1 MKILYGINTNGQG
14 HINRARVFITQLLED
29 GHDVHV
35 LLAGREPPSYAFD
48 LSPKTFFKPGLI
60 DFYKDHRVDLNKTLQ
75 VNLANIPEYTAVRK
89 ELIELDAKENFDAIF
104 TDFEPHSSVVGK
116 KTGKP
121 VVCIDRQHAVFHPA
135 ITIAPGK
142 PHEKLGMRWVQNVMM
157 PFYNHC
163 FALDFTETIETAG
176 DITLFPLVWKQ
187 ELNDLE
193 TTLGEHIVCY
203 ISWYESKEIID
214 VLSQFPR
221 ETFFVYGYNK
231 DKKVK
236 NIHFKKTTRQ
246 GFLQDMASSKAII
259 GNAGFNLAWEAF
271 LLKKL
276 IWTIPYQNQFEQVS
290 NAYRLEQMGQGFK
303 SEQLTASNL
312 QAFLQWLEA
321 KNYTPTTNLI
331 VLQPSDLLKRVFDFL
346 EEYWLETFPKSRYI
360 RKGIRH
366 ELNRWR
372 MQQEILNE
380 IRLKTINS

>member
-35 LLAGREPPSYAFD
+35 LLAGRQPPHYAFE
-48 LSPKTFFKPGLI
+48 LSPKTFFKPGPI

-75 VNLANIPEYTAVRK
+75 VNLVNIPEYAAVRK

-135 ITIAPGK
+135 ITVAPGK
-142 PHEKLGMRWVQNVMM
+142 PHEKMGMRWVQNIMM

-163 FALDFTETIETAG
+163 FALDFTQTIETAG

-187 ELNDLE
+187 ELKDLE
-193 TTLGEHIVCY
+193 TSLGEHIICY
-203 ISWYESKEIID
+203 LSWYDSKKVVEI
-214 VLSQFPR
+214 LSQFPR
-221 ETFFVYGYNK
+221 ETFFVYGFNK
-231 DKKVK
+231 NKKVK
-236 NIHFKKTTRQ
+236 NIHFKKTTRT
-246 GFLQDMASSKAII
+246 GFLQDLASSKAVI
-259 GNAGFNLAWEAF
+259 GNAGFNLAWETF

-276 IWTIPYQNQFEQVS
+276 IWTIPYHNQFEQVS
-290 NAYRLEQMGQGFK
+290 NAYRLEQMGLGYRSK
-303 SEQLTASNL
+303 QLTAKDL
-312 QAFLQWLEA
+312 QAFLQWLET
-321 KNYTPTTNLI
+321 KKYNFTTDLV
-331 VLQPSDLLKRVFDFL
+331 VLQPSDLLARVYDFL
-346 EEYWLETFPKSRYI
+346 EEYRLDTFPKSRYI
-360 RKGIRH
+360 RKGIRL

-372 MQQEILNE
+372 MRQEILNE
-380 IRLKTINS
+380 IRLKTV